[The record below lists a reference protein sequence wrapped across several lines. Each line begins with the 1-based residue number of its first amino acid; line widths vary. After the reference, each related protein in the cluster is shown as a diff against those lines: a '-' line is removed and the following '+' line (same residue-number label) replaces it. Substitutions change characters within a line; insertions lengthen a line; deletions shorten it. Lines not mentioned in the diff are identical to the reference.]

1 MVVITMKNLI
11 RTYSELITIPTF
23 EERFEYLKLNGSV
36 GLETFGHDR
45 YLNQILYNSP
55 EWRRFRPEII
65 VRDNGCD
72 LACEGYEIFGKILI
86 HHINPI
92 TAQDILNRNPKVFDP
107 ENVITTVHNT
117 HNAIHYG
124 DENLLITAP
133 IERSRNDTC
142 PWRK

>member
-1 MVVITMKNLI
+1 MKNSI

-23 EERFEYLKLNGSV
+23 DERFEYLKLNGSV

-92 TAQDILNRNPKVFDP
+92 TAQDILNRNQKVFDP

>member
-1 MVVITMKNLI
+1 MTMKNLI